1 MNRKEKS
8 IWRYVQD
15 LRGLFLYPKTEK
27 RRNNMKQFK
36 TIFTTV
42 GSVLSSVLGVL
53 YIPTLLMV
61 ICNVIDYGTG
71 LMAAKYRADGTISS
85 YKSFRGIAKKVSMW
99 LLVVVGAIIDQL
111 ILYASHTVGI
121 ELPFT
126 FLISCIVA
134 VWITCNELISILEN
148 IIDIG
153 VSIPSFMLPI
163 VKYIKSQTEQK
174 VHIDEIK
181 EVRKSR

>member
-1 MNRKEKS
+1 
-8 IWRYVQD
+8 
-15 LRGLFLYPKTEK
+15 
-27 RRNNMKQFK
+27 MKQFK
-36 TIFTTV
+36 TIFATA
-42 GSVLSSVLGVL
+42 GSVLSSILGVL

-61 ICNVIDYGTG
+61 LCNIIDYATG

-99 LLVVVGAIIDQL
+99 LLVIVGAIIDQL
-111 ILYASHTVGI
+111 LLYASHTVGI

>member
-1 MNRKEKS
+1 
-8 IWRYVQD
+8 
-15 LRGLFLYPKTEK
+15 
-27 RRNNMKQFK
+27 MKQFK
-36 TIFTTV
+36 TIFTTA
-42 GSVLSSVLGVL
+42 GSVLSSILGVL

-61 ICNVIDYGTG
+61 LCNIIDYATG

-111 ILYASHTVGI
+111 ILYASQTAGI
-121 ELPFT
+121 TLPFT

-134 VWITCNELISILEN
+134 IWITCNELIRILEN

-174 VHIDEIK
+174 VHIDEI
-181 EVRKSR
+181 EESEEE

>member
-1 MNRKEKS
+1 
-8 IWRYVQD
+8 
-15 LRGLFLYPKTEK
+15 
-27 RRNNMKQFK
+27 
-36 TIFTTV
+36 
-42 GSVLSSVLGVL
+42 
-53 YIPTLLMV
+53 
-61 ICNVIDYGTG
+61 
-71 LMAAKYRADGTISS
+71 MAAKYRADGTISS

-99 LLVVVGAIIDQL
+99 LLVIVGAIIDQL
-111 ILYASHTVGI
+111 LLYASHTVGI

-153 VSIPSFMLPI
+153 VSIPAFMLPI

-174 VHIDEIK
+174 VNISEIDES
-181 EVRKSR
+181 EEE